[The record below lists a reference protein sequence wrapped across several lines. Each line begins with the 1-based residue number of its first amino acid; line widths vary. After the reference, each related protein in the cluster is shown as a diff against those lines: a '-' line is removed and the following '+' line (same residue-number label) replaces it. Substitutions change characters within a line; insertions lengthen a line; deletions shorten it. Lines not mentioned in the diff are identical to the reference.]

1 MAPPHNRDPAIPDR
15 PSRAHG
21 RPPRTEHRERR
32 RERDRDTP
40 EKRRS
45 RDTPEKHHAPD
56 RRRRRHE
63 DYTPER
69 REKKASQASLERDG
83 DSPRQRRHRSPER
96 RHQYQEQQERRQQR
110 PTSYTSSERSSNPLS
125 FDSLGKLNDF
135 NEKAALREQ
144 VREVHVDV
152 EKERL
157 LEELG
162 ERDRGYGR
170 RQKEKVVTGRVIKE
184 RGKHRRREGH
194 EREREK
200 RRVVSGPL
208 AEEGGV
214 RARAERRGG
223 YITEESGKKRFGRK
237 CRISV
242 LVVVVLLIILIPVG
256 VYASKKNGGGGGGGG
271 GGGDDSDESDPAND
285 NLKNVK
291 ESDIPAAA
299 KNTVLD
305 PFTWYDTKDFNV
317 TYTNTTF
324 GGLPI
329 MGLNS
334 KWDDTAQANDRV
346 PALNKEFAYGMMPIR
361 GVNLGGWL
369 SIEPFITPSFFSS
382 YKESQGII
390 DEYTL
395 TKELG
400 QQKAAQTLEKHYA
413 QFIKEDDFQAIKDA
427 GFDHVRIPYS
437 YWAVTTYPGDPYVP
451 KISWRY
457 LLRGIEYCR
466 KYGLR
471 VNLDLHALPGSQNGW
486 NHSGRQGAIGWL
498 NGTDGD
504 LNAQRSL
511 DIHTQL
517 STFFAQP
524 RYKNVITIYGLANE
538 PKMIKLETSA
548 VLAWESKAVDVVR
561 KSGMQQYVVIG
572 DGFLGLSKWKGQLSG
587 IKGLMLDVHQYTIFN
602 KNQID
607 YTHQKKIQY
616 ACQGW
621 TDQMK
626 QSVDV
631 STGFGPTICG
641 EWSQADTD
649 CTLYLNNVHTESRW
663 EGTLPTG
670 DPTTAVTS
678 PDCPPDSG
686 TCSCDKANADPSS
699 YSDDY
704 KQWLMMYAEAQM
716 ASFEQGWGWFYWT
729 WKTEAATQWS
739 WQVRTT
745 GKTILHTIA
754 VLTYDLQ

>member
-1 MAPPHNRDPAIPDR
+1 MAGPYDRDSRPHR
-15 PSRAHG
+15 PHRAHG
-21 RPPRTEHRERR
+21 RPRAEHRERR
-32 RERDRDTP
+32 ENRDTP
-40 EKRRS
+40 EKRTSRDSPEKRKS
-45 RDTPEKHHAPD
+45 RDTPEKRSPRD
-56 RRRRRHE
+56 
-63 DYTPER
+63 TPER
-69 REKKASQASLERDG
+69 REKRSSRNWQEK
-83 DSPRQRRHRSPER
+83 DSSRRNQRSPER
-96 RHQYQEQQERRQQR
+96 RQR
-110 PTSYTSSERSSNPLS
+110 PRPISYTSSERSSDPLS
-125 FDSLGKLNDF
+125 FDSLAKLDAV
-135 NEKAALREQ
+135 NEKLSHQ
-144 VREVHVDV
+144 PQ

-157 LEELG
+157 LEPREK
-162 ERDRGYGR
+162 DRSYV
-170 RQKEKVVTGRVIKE
+170 RQKEKVVSGRVLKD
-184 RGKHRRREGH
+184 RGKHKRKSDH
-194 EREREK
+194 HREK

-208 AEEGGV
+208 AEEGK
-214 RARAERRGG
+214 AHRREA
-223 YITEESGKKRFGRK
+223 YIDEDSGKKRFGRK
-237 CRISV
+237 CRISA
-242 LVVVVLLIILIPVG
+242 VVVVILLIILIPVG
-256 VYASKKNGGGGGGGG
+256 IYASKKNGGGGGGGS
-271 GGGDDSDESDPAND
+271 SDGADPANS
-285 NLKNVK
+285 NLKDVSEN
-291 ESDIPAAA
+291 DIPAAA

-305 PFTWYDTKDFNV
+305 PFTWYDTTDFNV
-317 TYTNTTF
+317 TYTNATV
-324 GGLPI
+324 GGLSV
-329 MGLNS
+329 MGLNTA
-334 KWDDTAQANDRV
+334 WDDKAQANSNV
-346 PALNKEFAYGMMPIR
+346 PALNKKFAYGTMPMR

-369 SIEPFITPSFFSS
+369 SLEPFITPSFFSS

-400 QQKAAQTLEKHYA
+400 PQKAAKTLEKHYS
-413 QFIKEDDFQAIKDA
+413 QFIKEEDFKAIQDA

-486 NHSGRQGAIGWL
+486 NHSGRQGAVGWL

-538 PKMIKLETSA
+538 PKMIKLKTSD
-548 VLAWESKAVDVVR
+548 VVAWEAKAIDIVR
-561 KSGMQQYVVIG
+561 KNGMQQYVAIG
-572 DGFLGLSKWKGQLSG
+572 DGFLGLTKWNGLLSG
-587 IKGLMLDVHQYTIFN
+587 VKDVILDVHQYTIFN

-621 TDQMK
+621 TEQMK

-649 CTLYLNNVHTESRW
+649 CTLYLNNVHTGSRW

-670 DPTTAVTS
+670 DPTTSVTE
-678 PDCPPDSG
+678 PDCPPNSG
-686 TCSCDKANADPSS
+686 TCSCDKANADPST

-716 ASFEQGWGWFYWT
+716 VSFEQGWGWFYWT
-729 WKTEAATQWS
+729 WTAESAPQWS
-739 WQVRTT
+739 WKV
-745 GKTILHTIA
+745 
-754 VLTYDLQ
+754 